1 MENSMAGAH
10 GSTKMN
16 YVPFVCY
23 GLCPGGTTTEVSN
36 YFSSYGLIGALASG
50 GITLFLRKLLGV
62 GI

>member
-1 MENSMAGAH
+1 
-10 GSTKMN
+10 MN

-36 YFSSYGLIGALASG
+36 YFSSYGLIGDLPAG
-50 GITLFLRKLLGV
+50 GIFLFLRRLLGV